1 MSTAAASKAE
11 EVRWDLSH
19 LYQGPDDPAIPRDEE
34 EVDRLVAAF
43 QSYRGT
49 LGDPAV
55 EAAHV
60 EKVVRDLEAI
70 QFRIH
75 RLNAFASLS
84 AAVSQD
90 DPKKTSL
97 MARMQERH
105 RRWSAQTVFVT
116 LDLRRLPVASLD
128 RLAGSPALKPYRHFL
143 RYQATL
149 APHALSEAEEKVVLK
164 KNIGGRDAQ
173 VRFREEVAGRLDFG
187 ALRVDGEEK
196 PMTFASLIALQENSD
211 ADLRAQARMRLNETF
226 LAQLPVFA
234 FLYTNVVKDHG
245 VETELRGYGE
255 PIDVENIPN
264 EIPGQVVRNLIAVA
278 RKHLPALHGYY
289 KWKAEKLGVPR
300 LRTCDLMAPFPGTG
314 AAVVPWPA
322 SRGLVTEAFRRLDPS
337 LAEEVGLFFDEGRLD
352 AGPRRAKRPGAFCA
366 PVPGRKPHV
375 LLSYT
380 ETWGSLVTLAHELG
394 HGVHFVLSASEQ
406 SYLQSFGMSKVIA
419 ETASEFGECLLRDH
433 VLETTD
439 DLTLKRQV
447 AVSEVERFINVV
459 FRQLLF
465 TEFELAVH
473 EKAAKQPLTADS
485 LCDLWVEFA
494 RGHYGPDV
502 ELLETDRAGWA
513 TVGHFVFN
521 PFYCYSY
528 ALSQVVVLAL
538 YRKWKREGRSFLPKF
553 LTLLRGGW
561 SGSPAELLGRA
572 GIDFDDPNV
581 LEEAFREFE
590 ERVAAVREAIG

>member
-1 MSTAAASKAE
+1 MSSETAPRAE
-11 EVRWDLSH
+11 DARWDLSH
-19 LYQGPDDPAIPRDEE
+19 LYQGPEDPALFRDEE
-34 EVDRLVAAF
+34 EVDRLVASF
-43 QSYRGT
+43 QAYRGT
-49 LGDPAV
+49 LSDPSV
-55 EAAHV
+55 GAAHV

-70 QFRIH
+70 QFRVH
-75 RLNAFASLS
+75 RLSAFASLA

-97 MARMQERH
+97 MARMQERT
-105 RRWSAQTVFVT
+105 RRWSSQTIFAT
-116 LDLRRLPVASLD
+116 LDLRRLPVKELS
-128 RLAGSPALKPYRHFL
+128 RLADSPPLRPYRHFL
-143 RYQATL
+143 LYQAKL
-149 APHALSEAEEKVVLK
+149 APHTLSEAEEKIVLK

-173 VRFREEVAGRLDFG
+173 VRFRDEVAGRLDFG
-187 ALRVDGEEK
+187 VLRVDGQDR
-196 PMTFASLIALQENSD
+196 PMTFASLITLQESPD
-211 ADLRAQARMRLNETF
+211 ADLREQARTRLNETF
-226 LAQLPVFA
+226 LAQLPIFA
-234 FLYTNVVKDHG
+234 FLYANVVKDHG
-245 VETELRGYGE
+245 VETELRGYAE

-264 EIPGQVVRNLIAVA
+264 EIPGSVVRNLIGVA
-278 RKHLPALHGYY
+278 RKHLPALRGYY
-289 KWKAEKLGVPR
+289 NWKAAKLGRPL

-314 AAVVPWPA
+314 AATIPWAA
-322 SRGLVTEAFRRLDPS
+322 SRDLVTGAFRRLDPP
-337 LAEEVGLFFDEGRLD
+337 LAEEVGRFFDEARLD
-352 AGPRRAKRPGAFCA
+352 AGARRAKRPGAFCA
-366 PVPGRKPHV
+366 PIPGAKPHV

-406 SYLQSFGMSKVIA
+406 SYLQSFGMSKVVA

-433 VLETTD
+433 VLEITKD
-439 DLTLKRQV
+439 STLKRQI

-473 EKAAKQPLTADS
+473 EQAAKRPLTADS
-485 LCDLWVEFA
+485 LCDLWIEFA

-502 ELLETDRAGWA
+502 ELLDTDRAGWA

-538 YRKWKREGRSFLPKF
+538 YRKWKREGIGFLPQF
-553 LTLLRGGW
+553 LALLRGGW

-572 GIDFDDPNV
+572 GIDLNDSNV

-590 ERVAAVREAIG
+590 ERVAAAREAIR